1 MASESQSITE
11 LLYKLHL
18 QPIGGNFSS
27 LRVFLKEN
35 NITLMSGTL
44 EPRHSHIKWNNDDVY
59 CQDSQFKRAGLRKRV
74 ISDNIL
80 PYKCAICGNT
90 GFWNNMPLNLQID
103 HINGISNDNRIEN
116 LRWLCPN
123 CHAQTDTYGGKNI
136 KS

>member
-1 MASESQSITE
+1 
-11 LLYKLHL
+11 
-18 QPIGGNFSS
+18 
-27 LRVFLKEN
+27 
-35 NITLMSGTL
+35 MSGTL